1 MRKAQNI
8 KDAKFRI
15 SNLRQDLLMVEKK
28 KERLAREQAE
38 IILKLVATREA
49 VLAAKEQDE

>member
-1 MRKAQNI
+1 MRKPHKIA
-8 KDAKFRI
+8 DAKFRI
-15 SNLRQDLLMVEKK
+15 STLRQDLLMVEKK

-49 VLAAKEQDE
+49 ILAAKEQDE

>member
-1 MRKAQNI
+1 MRKANNI
-8 KDAKFRI
+8 KDARFRI
-15 SNLRQDLLMVEKK
+15 SNLKQDLLMVEKK